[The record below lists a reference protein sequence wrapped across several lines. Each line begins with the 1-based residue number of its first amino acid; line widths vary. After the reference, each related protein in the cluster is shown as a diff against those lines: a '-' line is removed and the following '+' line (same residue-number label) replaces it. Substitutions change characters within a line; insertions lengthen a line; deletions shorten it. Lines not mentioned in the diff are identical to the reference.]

1 MRRKLTLLTLIGLA
15 VSGCV
20 SIWIAGGVL
29 TAPTPQ
35 RIGSIPAG
43 LNARSVEFRSE
54 SGSTL
59 HGWFML
65 GKAGT
70 GAIVLMHGVRSN
82 RLSMLNRAKFL
93 SRAGYGVLLFDF
105 QAHGESSGT
114 HITFG
119 SLESKDA
126 RAAIQFLRDN
136 APGEKIGVV
145 GVSMGGAAAILA
157 TPPLSVD
164 AMVIEM
170 VYPTINE
177 AVNDRLTLRLGSWA
191 RILTPL
197 LIVQLR
203 PRLGVDPA
211 QLRPIDHVNQ
221 LTFPK
226 LFIAGADDQHTT
238 IEESRRLY
246 ETACAPKELW
256 IVPGAAH
263 VDLHEAARIEYELR
277 LLNFFKSNLK

>member
-1 MRRKLTLLTLIGLA
+1 MRRKLSLLALLVLA
-15 VSGCV
+15 VTGCA
-20 SIWIAGGVL
+20 SIWLAGGVL
-29 TAPTPQ
+29 TASAPQ
-35 RIGSIPAG
+35 TIGAIPAG
-43 LNARSVEFRSE
+43 LSGRLVEFHSE
-54 SGSTL
+54 SGSTI
-59 HGWFML
+59 HGWL
-65 GKAGT
+65 IPGKASA

-82 RLSMLNRAKFL
+82 RLSMVGRARFL
-93 SRAGYGVLLFDF
+93 SQAGYSVLLFDF
-105 QAHGESSGT
+105 QAHGESDGT

-119 SLESKDA
+119 SLERKDA
-126 RAAIQFLRDN
+126 QAAIQFLRDN

-164 AMVIEM
+164 AMAIEM

-177 AVNDRLTLRLGSWA
+177 AVNDRLTLRLGRWA

-197 LIVQLR
+197 LIIQLR
-203 PRLGVDPA
+203 PRLGVDPDE
-211 QLRPIDHVNQ
+211 LRPIDHVNQ

-226 LFIAGADDQHTT
+226 LFIAGADDHHTT
-238 IEESRRLY
+238 IEESRHLY

-263 VDLHEAARIEYELR
+263 VDLHEASKIEYELR

>member
-1 MRRKLTLLTLIGLA
+1 MRRKLALLTLLGLA
-15 VSGCV
+15 VIGCA

-29 TAPTPQ
+29 TSPAPQ
-35 RIGSIPAG
+35 RIGNIPAG
-43 LNARSVEFRSE
+43 LNGRSVEFRSE

-59 HGWFML
+59 HGWFVP
-65 GKAGT
+65 GKAGA

-82 RLSMLNRAKFL
+82 RLSMVNRASFL
-93 SRAGYGVLLFDF
+93 SQAGYSVLLFDF

-164 AMVIEM
+164 AIVIEM

-177 AVNDRLTLRLGSWA
+177 AVNDRLTLRLGNWA

-211 QLRPIDHVNQ
+211 ELRPIDHVNQ

-226 LFIAGADDQHTT
+226 LFIAGADDRHTT
-238 IEESRRLY
+238 IEESRRIY
-246 ETACAPKELW
+246 ETARAPKELW
-256 IVPGAAH
+256 IIPGAAH
-263 VDLHEAARIEYELR
+263 VDLHEAAKIEYELR

>member
-1 MRRKLTLLTLIGLA
+1 MRRKLALLTLLGLA
-15 VSGCV
+15 VIGCA

-29 TAPTPQ
+29 TSPAPQ
-35 RIGSIPAG
+35 RIGNIPAG
-43 LNARSVEFRSE
+43 LNGRSVEFRSE

-59 HGWFML
+59 HGWFVP
-65 GKAGT
+65 GKAGA

-82 RLSMLNRAKFL
+82 RLSMVNRASFL
-93 SRAGYGVLLFDF
+93 SQAGYSVLLFDF

-157 TPPLSVD
+157 TPPVSVD
-164 AMVIEM
+164 AIVIEM

-177 AVNDRLTLRLGSWA
+177 AVNDRLTLRLGNWA

-211 QLRPIDHVNQ
+211 ELRPIDHVNQ

-226 LFIAGADDQHTT
+226 LFIAGADDRHTT
-238 IEESRRLY
+238 IEESRRIY
-246 ETACAPKELW
+246 ETARAPKELW
-256 IVPGAAH
+256 IIPGAAH
-263 VDLHEAARIEYELR
+263 VDLHEAAKIEYELR

>member
-1 MRRKLTLLTLIGLA
+1 MRRKLALLILVGLA
-15 VSGCV
+15 VTGCA

-29 TAPTPQ
+29 TSPAPQ
-35 RIGSIPAG
+35 RIGNIPAG
-43 LNARSVEFRSE
+43 LNGRSVEFRSE

-59 HGWFML
+59 HGWFVP
-65 GKAGT
+65 GKAGA

-82 RLSMLNRAKFL
+82 RLSMVNRASFL
-93 SRAGYGVLLFDF
+93 SQAGYSVLLFDF

-164 AMVIEM
+164 AIVIEM

-177 AVNDRLTLRLGSWA
+177 AVNDRLTLRLGNWA

-211 QLRPIDHVNQ
+211 ELRPINHVNQ

-226 LFIAGADDQHTT
+226 LFIAGADDRHTT
-238 IEESRRLY
+238 IEESRRIY
-246 ETACAPKELW
+246 ETARAPKELW
-256 IVPGAAH
+256 IIPGAAH
-263 VDLHEAARIEYELR
+263 VDLHEAAKIEYELR